1 MLEPAVGIA
10 VAPQAVGSLRPMAE
24 TEQSGVRYRCAGCGN
39 LTRFDVTVVRRTKE
53 FRHFTVG
60 GDLEIESVE
69 VLEED
74 VQSIACRWCGATDDR
89 IEVLTA

>member
-1 MLEPAVGIA
+1 MLVG
-10 VAPQAVGSLRPMAE
+10 APRVGGIGGSVGSLRPMAE
-24 TEQSGVRYRCAGCGN
+24 TETNGVRYRCAGCGN

-60 GDLEIESVE
+60 GELEIESVE

-74 VQSIACRWCGATDDR
+74 VQSVSCRWCGATDDR

>member
-1 MLEPAVGIA
+1 
-10 VAPQAVGSLRPMAE
+10 MAE
-24 TEQSGVRYRCAGCGN
+24 TAATDGAVPVRGCGN

-69 VLEED
+69 VLDED
-74 VQSIACRWCGATDDR
+74 VQSVSCRWCGATDDR
-89 IEVLTA
+89 IEVLAG

>member
-1 MLEPAVGIA
+1 
-10 VAPQAVGSLRPMAE
+10 MAE
-24 TEQSGVRYRCAGCGN
+24 AAETTVRYRCAGCGN

-60 GDLEIESVE
+60 GELEIESVE

-74 VQSIACRWCGATDDR
+74 VQSVSCRWCGATDDR
-89 IEVLTA
+89 IEVLAG

>member
-1 MLEPAVGIA
+1 MPVVLPDA
-10 VAPQAVGSLRPMAE
+10 SNRW
-24 TEQSGVRYRCAGCGN
+24 RCTSCGN

-69 VLEED
+69 ILAED
-74 VQSIACRWCGATDDR
+74 VQSVSCRWCGATDDR
-89 IEVLTA
+89 IEVLAD

>member
-1 MLEPAVGIA
+1 
-10 VAPQAVGSLRPMAE
+10 MAE
-24 TEQSGVRYRCAGCGN
+24 STQSAVRYRCAECGN

-69 VLEED
+69 VLAED
-74 VQSIACRWCGATDDR
+74 VQSVWCRWCGATDDR
-89 IEVLTA
+89 IEVLAD